1 MPPRRRAG
9 GRWLALAVGAGG
21 AAAVTGVALAL
32 TLSSQHGSGPSVVTS
47 STSASVPGGGSASGS
62 GRAGPASASASLIAV
77 TVCSDPPGG
86 CTDAGASQI
95 MEIQPRQ
102 IYLSADGSRYVDH
115 LTWAAWGQPQA
126 TATGTLKV
134 NDCTPSCAQGT
145 FSPYPA
151 TVTLA
156 GLKPYGTGLEAY
168 STIVVRS
175 PSANMT
181 FTYAKDLVP

>member
-1 MPPRRRAG
+1 MAVT
-9 GRWLALAVGAGG
+9 VGAGG
-21 AAAVTGVALAL
+21 AAAVTGVTIALV
-32 TLSSQHGSGPSVVTS
+32 LSSHS
-47 STSASVPGGGSASGS
+47 GGGPPAVTPPAHASAPGASHASGS
-62 GRAGPASASASLIAV
+62 PGAGPASASSTLIAV
-77 TVCSDPPGG
+77 TVCSDPAGG
-86 CTDAGASQI
+86 CTYAGASQI
-95 MEIQPRQ
+95 MEIQPKQ
-102 IYLSADGSRYVDH
+102 IYVSADGSRYVDS
-115 LTWAAWGQPQA
+115 LTWAGWGQPQA

-156 GLKPYGTGLEAY
+156 GLKPYGTGLAAY

-181 FTYAKDLVP
+181 LTYTKDLVP

>member
-1 MPPRRRAG
+1 MT
-9 GRWLALAVGAGG
+9 VGAGG
-21 AAAVTGVALAL
+21 AAAAVGVALAL
-32 TLSSQHGSGPSVVTS
+32 ALSSQSGGGGPSAGTS
-47 STSASVPGGGSASGS
+47 STRASIPGASNATGSPGG
-62 GRAGPASASASLIAV
+62 GPASASSSLIAV
-77 TVCSDPPGG
+77 TVCSQPAGA
-86 CTDAGASQI
+86 CTYAGASQI
-95 MEIQPRQ
+95 MEIQPKQ
-102 IYLSADGSRYVDH
+102 IVVSGDGSRYVDS
-115 LTWAAWGQPQA
+115 LTWTGWGQPQA

-181 FTYAKDLVP
+181 FTYTKGTVP